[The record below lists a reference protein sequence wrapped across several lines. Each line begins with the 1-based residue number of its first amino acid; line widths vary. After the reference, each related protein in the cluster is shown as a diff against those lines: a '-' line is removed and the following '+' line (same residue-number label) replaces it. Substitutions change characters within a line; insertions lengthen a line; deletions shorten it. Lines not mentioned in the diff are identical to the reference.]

1 MISAK
6 FGQGLLLLAV
16 VGTVLPLLAQQ
27 APAPTADQPAP
38 TQSLADI
45 AKQAQKN
52 KAAHAKKLI
61 TDDELDEMRSPL
73 PRMNM
78 EGVDNADEIVAAVG
92 AYQAKHTK
100 EQTEQVFHD
109 WYDNYDTLLG
119 AAIRDSMESKDRRDS
134 TLFTGFQ
141 LCQQSDEY
149 QKCEL
154 KRQAEMR
161 GARHDQLV
169 MRDDGM
175 LSGRIQQTF
184 MKVRSGITQYGL
196 EYKWFKIRN
205 GNGNGSF

>member
-100 EQTEQVFHD
+100 EQTEQVLHD